1 MSKVAQYAIDDSK
14 VYARFSKVSLKEAQ
28 DLHCKRPLL
37 RQIFLV
43 RGDKN
48 ERVLYYYKLAYQDVE
63 NFSEDDVY
71 FSSHPILGK
80 IGVSEC

>member
-1 MSKVAQYAIDDSK
+1 MSKVVQYAIDDSK
-14 VYARFSKVSLKEAQ
+14 VCARFLKVSLKEAQ

-37 RQIFLV
+37 RQKVLV

-48 ERVLYYYKLAYQDVE
+48 ERVLYCCRLAYQDVE
-63 NFSEDDVY
+63 NSSEDDVY
-71 FSSHPILGK
+71 FSSHLNPEN